1 MVPLHH
7 ANYAVCKCPH
17 SGPDHSLAP
26 AGRAPQNVA
35 SPLSA
40 FASNPTPL
48 LPGPTSGPTF
58 GGGLIGRVTTR
69 NASSAAAMA
78 AMVAEREEFR
88 RRKARMHWRHAISR
102 VIAAKNERYLSR

>member
-1 MVPLHH
+1 M
-7 ANYAVCKCPH
+7 CKMP
-17 SGPDHSLAP
+17 SLRARP
-26 AGRAPQNVA
+26 QHGLRGRRPQTIA
-35 SPLSA
+35 SLTPRSV
-40 FASNPTPL
+40 ASNPTPL

-69 NASSAAAMA
+69 NATSAAAMA
-78 AMVAEREEFR
+78 AMIAEREEFR